1 VSDTFP
7 RNSRRRAWPIL
18 PLLLVA
24 VLLLQ
29 GCSAASK
36 RITLPEADE
45 KLVSAK
51 GDPALL
57 AAVQENG
64 KDPFAAIAVFSRDV
78 FLGQSEML
86 ERSSVT
92 LLNEFGNAAI
102 LLLRPNEVLPLL
114 KDPTVRRIAW
124 FGPQGRLARLDPSLE
139 LDLLSRY
146 GKGQENKDVAIL
158 ARFRNVPGEPEE
170 QRVTEAGFR
179 VLSRGGPNLVVSGP
193 LSGVPKLLSDEWV
206 IYLEKATGKEGEV
219 FPGGKVTTEVPHS
232 MESVSDIK
240 KLEEKEPLPP
250 QGSGAIPFHPYPR
263 GNNGPV
269 PARAPGGQGS
279 Q

>member
-1 VSDTFP
+1 VSDTFSP
-7 RNSRRRAWPIL
+7 NNRRRARTLL
-18 PLLLVA
+18 PLLLTA
-24 VLLLQ
+24 AFLLQ
-29 GCSAASK
+29 GCPAASK

-45 KLVSAK
+45 KLVGAK

-78 FLGQSEML
+78 FLGQSAML

-92 LLNEFGNAAI
+92 LLSEFGNAAI
-102 LLLRPNEVLPLL
+102 LLLRPDEVLPLL

-139 LDLLSRY
+139 MDLLSRF

-158 ARFRNVPGEPEE
+158 ARFQSVPGEPEE
-170 QRVTEAGFR
+170 RRVAAAGFR
-179 VLSRGGPNLVVSGP
+179 VLTRGGPNLVLSGP

-206 IYLEKATGKEGEV
+206 IYLEKATGMEGAGL
-219 FPGGKVTTEVPHS
+219 PGGKVTNEVPHS
-232 MESVSDIK
+232 KESVSDVR
-240 KLEEKEPLPP
+240 ERDAKEPLPP
-250 QGSGAIPFHPYPR
+250 QKGGPIPFRTYPR
-263 GNNGPV
+263 GDNAAAP
-269 PARAPGGQGS
+269 PPAPGTKGS